1 MGASDQSLPKIELGF
16 YFISCVS
23 GLFYCTYQFYLA
35 GTYFDNFRDV
45 NNDFTRGWSWV
56 GRKKDIS
63 DHEWSALIPFLGTVA
78 PWVAVQLLISHIIK
92 YKKLSSTV
100 SCCWY
105 IAVTLGFLWTYIGTS
120 GIIFMMIQP
129 CIVCLLISIRNLPL
143 MYFVELGL
151 VFVYQHDPLM
161 NLVRDDWLQL
171 NNEWNHL
178 LTVTIFW
185 VQLRSISCCVDNI
198 TGYRHRNL
206 GGFFRNFIETTA
218 YCLYLPTL
226 CTGPFFLYSDFRK
239 GINGP
244 TDKWTLRRAGNTCFN
259 LLRFI
264 FWLLFTELLMHFLYI
279 TAFKYQARAVEN
291 FNSWAFVGFGY
302 WMGQYFYIK
311 YLVVYGLA
319 GELTRADDINAPPP
333 PKCFSKIH
341 LYSELWRDFDR
352 GLYQFLIKYIY
363 GPIISYKFPL
373 VKLIA
378 SFLTFGFIYIWHGLR
393 DFVLV
398 WTLINFAGVTIESI
412 ARSIGK
418 SPTYI
423 DFRNKYL
430 SPQMIRRLN
439 CLMTT
444 QLLIIS
450 AASCCY
456 FVARMEIGNQCI
468 SRVFNDPLSTIIIR
482 AFFFYCQCQVSV
494 EIKIYQK
501 KKMK

>member
-1 MGASDQSLPKIELGF
+1 MGTSDQSLPKIELGF

-23 GLFYCTYQFYLA
+23 GIFYCTYQFYLA
-35 GTYFDNFRDV
+35 GAYFDNFYDV

-63 DHEWSALIPFLGTVA
+63 DHEWSAWIPFFVRLA

-100 SCCWY
+100 SCSWY

-120 GIIFMMIQP
+120 GVIFMMIQP
-129 CIVCLLISIRNLPL
+129 CVVCLLISIRNLPL
-143 MYFVELGL
+143 IYFVELGF
-151 VFVYQHDPLM
+151 VFVYQHKPLM

-171 NNEWNHL
+171 DNEWNYL

-185 VQLRSISCCVDNI
+185 VQLRSVSCAVDNI

-206 GGFFRNFIETTA
+206 AGFFRNFIETTA

-226 CTGPFFLYSDFRK
+226 CTGPFFLYADFRK

-244 TDKWTLRRAGNTCFN
+244 NDKWTLRRVATTCFN

-264 FWLLFTELLMHFLYI
+264 FWLLFTEFSMHFLYI
-279 TAFKYQARAVEN
+279 TAFKYQARAVES
-291 FNSWAFVGFGY
+291 FNSWTFYGFGY
-302 WMGQYFYIK
+302 LVGQYFYCK
-311 YLVVYGLA
+311 YLIVYGLA

-333 PKCFSKIH
+333 PKCISAIP

-363 GPIISYKFPL
+363 GPLISYKFPL
-373 VKLIA
+373 TKLIA

-398 WTLINFAGVTIESI
+398 WTLISFAGVTIESI
-412 ARSIGK
+412 ARFIGK

-423 DFRNKYL
+423 DLLNKYL
-430 SPQMIRRLN
+430 SPHMIRRLN
-439 CLMTT
+439 CLMTAHLFIFT
-444 QLLIIS
+444 VAGS
-450 AASCCY
+450 YY
-456 FVARMEIGNQCI
+456 FRARMDIGNQYMY
-468 SRVFNDPLSTIIIR
+468 RFFHDPLLTKVLR
-482 AFFFYCQCQVSV
+482 TFFVYCGCQVSV
-494 EIKIYQK
+494 EIKNYQNK
-501 KKMK
+501 KIK